1 MSASYRRQNGDVRNP
16 QGGRAQ
22 WSNQAFTTE
31 GLLQQCALPQIVKC
45 NQQSLLLKRDSP
57 LPVNLSQPLLLYD
70 RRTVRKLL
78 ARNVIY
84 DPVSHRYME
93 NDETVVIPQDYE
105 GTYQNKKYNCNNQHI
120 HIHREYKSRSFKQ
133 HLKIL
138 ISLPSL

>member
-105 GTYQNKKYNCNNQHI
+105 GTY
-120 HIHREYKSRSFKQ
+120 
-133 HLKIL
+133 
-138 ISLPSL
+138 